1 MGSIAGFII
10 YLLFLYAVDWIDSNI
25 IDILIEMNDRK

>member
-1 MGSIAGFII
+1 MAGFII

-25 IDILIEMNDRK
+25 IDILIEINDRK

>member
-10 YLLFLYAVDWIDSNI
+10 YLLFLYVVDWIDSNI
-25 IDILIEMNDRK
+25 IDILIEINDRK

>member
-1 MGSIAGFII
+1 MAGFII